1 MEATFQSY
9 LTEAVYA
16 MEREKRLSQSKLQAQ
31 PPDLLEAS
39 KPNQPQRKST
49 SNIHHGFIS
58 YIDADSEGETDEGKH
73 NEENTSEAESSSAGA
88 VTPVVKMRE
97 KGGGRKRGPRP
108 SGLNMNDPAPSP
120 VAFKRNMKFFM
131 SVTNKKRR
139 SPPVFYLQRS
149 QSTKEMGAKMT
160 NHRAEIS
167 TAEAAAQQK
176 SIFRTFALKRT
187 RTWGS
192 LVAHLNRSFRG
203 ASPSKQAFSNAWRRS
218 QSCRNIE
225 RLFNSRR

>member
-16 MEREKRLSQSKLQAQ
+16 MEREKRSQRPISEEPVEL
-31 PPDLLEAS
+31 
-39 KPNQPQRKST
+39 NKST
-49 SNIHHGFIS
+49 SNINHLS
-58 YIDADSEGETDEGKH
+58 YIDADSEDAEATEDEKH
-73 NEENTSEAESSSAGA
+73 NE
-88 VTPVVKMRE
+88 VQPPLPPVVKMRE
-97 KGGGRKRGPRP
+97 GGGRKRGPRP
-108 SGLNMNDPAPSP
+108 SGLNMKEESPSPP

-131 SVTNKKRR
+131 SVNKKRR

-149 QSTKEMGAKMT
+149 QSTKEMGAASKT
-160 NHRAEIS
+160 AS
-167 TAEAAAQQK
+167 TDSSAAPTQK
-176 SIFRTFALKRT
+176 SIFKTFALKRT

-218 QSCRNIE
+218 QSCRNLE

>member
-16 MEREKRLSQSKLQAQ
+16 MEREKRSQRPISETK
-31 PPDLLEAS
+31 EAEVAAS
-39 KPNQPQRKST
+39 ESKST
-49 SNIHHGFIS
+49 SNINHSLNIS
-58 YIDADSEGETDEGKH
+58 YIDADSEDEKH
-73 NEENTSEAESSSAGA
+73 NEAETHAGSEA
-88 VTPVVKMRE
+88 VQQPPVVKMRE
-97 KGGGRKRGPRP
+97 GGGRKRGVPRP
-108 SGLNMNDPAPSP
+108 SGLNMKADPPSP
-120 VAFKRNMKFFM
+120 AVFKRNMKFFM
-131 SVTNKKRR
+131 SVNKKRR

-149 QSTKEMGAKMT
+149 QSTKEMGSTKMAS
-160 NHRAEIS
+160 NRGLP
-167 TAEAAAQQK
+167 EAVPTQK

-218 QSCRNIE
+218 QSCRNLE

>member
-16 MEREKRLSQSKLQAQ
+16 MEREKRRSQRLQAQ
-31 PPDLLEAS
+31 PQDLQEEGS
-39 KPNQPQRKST
+39 KPNQPQNKST
-49 SNIHHGFIS
+49 SNLHHGFIS
-58 YIDADSEGETDEGKH
+58 YIDADSEGEADESKH
-73 NEENTSEAESSSAGA
+73 NEEHTSEAESSSSAA

-97 KGGGRKRGPRP
+97 GGGRKRGPRP
-108 SGLNMNDPAPSP
+108 SGLNMNDPSPSP

-131 SVTNKKRR
+131 SVNKKRR

-149 QSTKEMGAKMT
+149 QSTKEMGAKMS
-160 NHRAEIS
+160 NHRAEP
-167 TAEAAAQQK
+167 TAESAAHQK

>member
-16 MEREKRLSQSKLQAQ
+16 MEREKRSQRPISE
-31 PPDLLEAS
+31 EAAGE
-39 KPNQPQRKST
+39 NQRKST
-49 SNIHHGFIS
+49 SNINHSLIS
-58 YIDADSEGETDEGKH
+58 YIDADSEDEKH
-73 NEENTSEAESSSAGA
+73 NEAETHAGSEAL
-88 VTPVVKMRE
+88 TPPVVKMRE
-97 KGGGRKRGPRP
+97 GGGRKRGVPRP
-108 SGLNMNDPAPSP
+108 SGLNMKDQQPPSP
-120 VAFKRNMKFFM
+120 AVFKRNMKFFM
-131 SVTNKKRR
+131 SVNKKRR

-149 QSTKEMGAKMT
+149 QSTKEMGSTKMAS
-160 NHRAEIS
+160 NRGLP
-167 TAEAAAQQK
+167 EAVPTQK

-218 QSCRNIE
+218 QSCRNLE